1 MVSAHAMAD
10 HSKTPDVSVIVAAQN
25 VGPYIAAALRS
36 ALDQRDVN
44 VEVIVVDDASSDDT
58 AEIVAAMATTDPR
71 VVLIRRTTAGGPSIA
86 RQAAIAVAS
95 APWLAILDGDDLIA
109 PDRCRALLDLADAT
123 SADVVADNFQRF
135 RVEGDESS
143 ATMIPRA
150 EAPYTFFVDA
160 ASFISGNI
168 IYGRPN
174 LDFRAVKP
182 LFRTAFMTANAIR
195 YRDDLPIGEDYHICL
210 ACLQAGGRFVVTSES
225 FYKYRVRD
233 GSQSFRLRAE
243 HIDQLLK
250 AHEDCGIEQS
260 ALGSKQLTSISQVY
274 VRALERARSF
284 TQFVDQLKSHQ
295 VGKAMS
301 SMLLTPD
308 AWPLVIRFGFE
319 AMAKRV
325 RRLA

>member
-1 MVSAHAMAD
+1 MVSAQAMD
-10 HSKTPDVSVIVAAQN
+10 EHSKTPDVSVIVAAQN
-25 VGPYIAAALRS
+25 VAPYIAAALRS

-44 VEVIVVDDASSDDT
+44 VEVIVVDDASRDNT
-58 AEIVAAMATTDPR
+58 AEIIAAMAESDPR
-71 VVLIRRTTAGGPSIA
+71 IMLIRRARAGGPSIA

-95 APWLAILDGDDLIA
+95 APWLAILDGDDLMV
-109 PDRCRALLDLADAT
+109 PDRCRALLDLAEAT

-135 RVEGDESS
+135 RAEGDDSG

-150 EAPYTFFVDA
+150 GAPYTFLVDA

-182 LFRTAFMTANAIR
+182 LFRTAFMAAHAIR
-195 YRDDLPIGEDYHICL
+195 YRNDLPIGEDYHICL

-260 ALGSKQLTSISQVY
+260 SLRSKQLISISHVY